1 MARDWQLYLC
11 HPKLKKYVKKGP
23 KWHHGL
29 QPCDYLARSS
39 VLRLPQILLVWLESF
54 LSYPLNACLRGMN
67 IFASLVLSIFVF
79 KYKVSL
85 TTILIINLII
95 VLKEFVAEVLKTD
108 HQYSRTPELDILVW
122 ASSTAVPIGTST
134 TTDNT
139 GLISDEIHG
148 TSLHLKQTFHRFLK
162 VPWSTAKY
170 MAIHRCLD

>member
-1 MARDWQLYLC
+1 
-11 HPKLKKYVKKGP
+11 
-23 KWHHGL
+23 
-29 QPCDYLARSS
+29 
-39 VLRLPQILLVWLESF
+39 
-54 LSYPLNACLRGMN
+54 MN

-95 VLKEFVAEVLKTD
+95 VLKECVAEVLKTD

-122 ASSTAVPIGTST
+122 ASSTAVPFGTST